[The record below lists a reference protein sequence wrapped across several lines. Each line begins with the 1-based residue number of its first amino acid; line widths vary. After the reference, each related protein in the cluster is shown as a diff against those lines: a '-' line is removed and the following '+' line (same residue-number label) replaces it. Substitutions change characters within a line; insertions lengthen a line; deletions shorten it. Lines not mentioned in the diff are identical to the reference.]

1 MWMIIIP
8 VAAGYIFGAFKP
20 RWAARLPVAA
30 ITTASM
36 ILLLIVM
43 GARLGADPQVVG
55 QLATLGLQ
63 ALLMAAAT
71 VFGSILAVLA
81 LGFIL
86 PKPGAAKEGREQAQ
100 GPGGYKL
107 TLVMLLSVLAGF
119 TLGWTVAK
127 GMLPLLNHAATWML
141 GLLLLGVGLDLGMAS
156 SVFAS
161 LRKLGLTIIFIPLGI
176 IVGSILGGVLTA
188 AVLGFPLLEGAA
200 AASGFGWYS
209 LSSLLISQLH
219 SPLLGG
225 LAFLANVFR
234 ELIAIIFTPLLAR
247 WLGPV
252 PAIAPAGATAMDVL
266 LPIISREAGREY
278 APLAFFTGG
287 VLSLSVPVFVN
298 LFLSLCQ

>member
-8 VAAGYIFGAFKP
+8 LVAGYIFGAKKP
-20 RWAARLPVAA
+20 QWAERLPVAA
-30 ITTASM
+30 ISNASM
-36 ILLLIVM
+36 VLLLLVM

-55 QLATLGLQ
+55 QLGTLGIQ
-63 ALLMAAAT
+63 ALLLAAT
-71 VFGSILAVLA
+71 TVLGSILAVLA
-81 LGFIL
+81 LGLLL
-86 PKPGAAKEGREQAQ
+86 PQPVAEKEGDGQAT

-119 TLGWTVAK
+119 ALGWTVARE
-127 GMLPLLNHAATWML
+127 MLPFLTNAATWVL

-156 SVFAS
+156 SVFAG

-176 IVGSILGGVLTA
+176 IAGSILGGVLTA
-188 AVLGFPLLEGAA
+188 AILGLPLLEGAA

-209 LSSLLISQLH
+209 LSSLLISQIH

-234 ELIAIIFTPLLAR
+234 ELIAIISTPLLAR

-298 LFLSLCQ
+298 LFLSLF